1 MVCSSFGH
9 NVVIIHNKKMRGNGR
24 KRERKCSKMV
34 TVTSRFSCLLLLKVV
49 PCSLAKQRKA
59 QVQELTSFP
68 PDQEGRANLTT
79 VYRIGI
85 HFFHSNVITGYHLNY
100 AAAAQCGCNNESS

>member
-1 MVCSSFGH
+1 MNEMLKNGH
-9 NVVIIHNKKMRGNGR
+9 SHIKVFLPSLA
-24 KRERKCSKMV
+24 E
-34 TVTSRFSCLLLLKVV
+34 SR
-49 PCSLAKQRKA
+49 PCSLSKQRKA

-85 HFFHSNVITGYHLNY
+85 QFFHSNVITGYHLNY

>member
-1 MVCSSFGH
+1 
-9 NVVIIHNKKMRGNGR
+9 
-24 KRERKCSKMV
+24 MV

-68 PDQEGRANLTT
+68 PDQEGRANLT
-79 VYRIGI
+79 VLEYN
-85 HFFHSNVITGYHLNY
+85 FFILMLSQVTILIMQQQHSADATMK
-100 AAAAQCGCNNESS
+100 ARRD